1 MALFFGFHLG
11 EVSACSDEAGPLSGI
26 VWRTRLRL
34 QRLITQ
40 ITDIAPHRPD
50 QVILAPLSLRDHALA
65 AQLLDP
71 PFREVE
77 QPRDH
82 ADGLGGG

>member
-11 EVSACSDEAGPLSGI
+11 EVSACSDEAGPFSGI
-26 VWRTRLRL
+26 VWRTRLRP

-40 ITDIAPHRPD
+40 IADIAPHRPD
-50 QVILAPLSLRDHALA
+50 QIIMSALSLRDHPFT

-71 PFREVE
+71 PFRKVE
-77 QPRDH
+77 QARDH